1 MSKKSR
7 RIKIEEIVKEKI
19 GKQKHKTRR
28 KLSRE
33 KSFGI
38 LKAELITWGR

>member
-1 MSKKSR
+1 MNKKSR
-7 RIKIEEIVKEKI
+7 RMKIEEIVKEKI
-19 GKQKHKTRR
+19 GKQNHKTRK

-38 LKAELITWGR
+38 LIAELIT